1 MVCWGCS
8 GLHSAADPVQQCRAA
23 GTRVSALPANR
34 TSEVLHKELAA
45 WPSCLAAAA
54 PKARLLSEAS
64 GSSLQGPRSGGH
76 GGQPAKTAAPH
87 EYDSEDARLA
97 EEEGFHPRSSEG
109 EDGPTVPRD
118 TSASAT
124 ELKAKLRGLA
134 VAMTRAAQ
142 VFALLGIV
150 QVADA
155 LWSALA
161 ASGGPPAYSALL
173 KLLPA
178 ITQSFALAVLAYR
191 AAQPISFLLHLEER
205 SRLRVLTLALQA
217 IAGLRLYFKRTT
229 IVAASILAASTAG
242 LASQAVTHFDSF
254 TQKQECDS

>member
-1 MVCWGCS
+1 MMCWGRS
-8 GLHSAADPVQQCRAA
+8 GLAPAADVLQQCRTV
-23 GTRVSALPANR
+23 GTRCASPASR

-45 WPSCLAAAA
+45 WPSCLAAA
-54 PKARLLSEAS
+54 PRARLLSEAS
-64 GSSLQGPRSGGH
+64 GSGSLQGPRSGGH
-76 GGQPAKTAAPH
+76 GGQPATTAAPH
-87 EYDSEDARLA
+87 EFDSEDARLA
-97 EEEGFHPRSSEG
+97 EGEGFHPRSSES

-118 TSASAT
+118 TSATAT

-142 VFALLGIV
+142 VFALLGLV
-150 QVADA
+150 QIADA
-155 LWSALA
+155 LWSALP

-178 ITQSFALAVLAYR
+178 ITQSFALAALAYR
-191 AAQPISFLLHLEER
+191 AAQPIAFFLQLEER

-229 IVAASILAASTAG
+229 IVAASILAATTVG
-242 LASQAVTHFDSF
+242 LASQAATHFDSS
-254 TQKQECDS
+254 THKQQCDT